1 MDGRIAAFDLVVL
14 SDPKQAFPPYDAV
27 LLLSPQAAQNQQL
40 IRTLVP
46 LVNAVT
52 DNMMRSANMAVDI
65 DGVSVEQSARQL
77 HRWIAGR
84 NGGSR

>member
-1 MDGRIAAFDLVVL
+1 
-14 SDPKQAFPPYDAV
+14 
-27 LLLSPQAAQNQQL
+27 
-40 IRTLVP
+40 LVP

-52 DNMMRSANMAVDI
+52 DDMMRSANMAVDI

-77 HRWIAGR
+77 WRQIAGR